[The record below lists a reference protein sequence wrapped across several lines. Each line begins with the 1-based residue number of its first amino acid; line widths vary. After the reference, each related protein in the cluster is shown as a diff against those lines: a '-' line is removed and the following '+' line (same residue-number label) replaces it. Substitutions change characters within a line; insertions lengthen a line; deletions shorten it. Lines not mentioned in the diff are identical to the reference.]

1 MPDGAFGRSRRGRW
15 LAVVCVDR
23 DKMTILR
30 EGGQVKTRFEKSEH
44 AFFFNFIKKQKISQT
59 ISTSQA
65 TKKKTRY
72 QAS

>member
-1 MPDGAFGRSRRGRW
+1 MLDGAFGRSRRGRW

-44 AFFFNFIKKQKISQT
+44 AFF
-59 ISTSQA
+59 
-65 TKKKTRY
+65 
-72 QAS
+72 